1 MDIDTEK
8 QRPIEQVLQS
18 IKELSEQITNDFSDI
33 KEDISFIKKRIEEKE
48 QEEDKY
54 NKEHVEEDKYKILDN
69 NREPEVSKGWF
80 W

>member
-8 QRPIEQVLQS
+8 PRPIEQVLQS

-48 QEEDKY
+48 EELI
-54 NKEHVEEDKYKILDN
+54 EEDKYKILDN
-69 NREPEVSKGWF
+69 NREPELSKGWF

>member
-18 IKELSEQITNDFSDI
+18 IKELTEQITNDFSDI
-33 KEDISFIKKRIEEKE
+33 KEDISFIKQRIEEKE
-48 QEEDKY
+48 QEE
-54 NKEHVEEDKYKILDN
+54 KEQEEKEEEDKYKILDN
-69 NREPEVSKGWF
+69 NREPEVSKGWL

>member
-18 IKELSEQITNDFSDI
+18 IKELTEQITNDFSDI
-33 KEDISFIKKRIEEKE
+33 KEDISFIKQRIKEKE
-48 QEEDKY
+48 E
-54 NKEHVEEDKYKILDN
+54 EEDKYKILDN
-69 NREPEVSKGWF
+69 NREPDHSKGWF